1 MLRPF
6 LSEVREWLFPP
17 EHNSAPRVD
26 GKGGAKG
33 GAANHLDEK
42 RREVCLREGS
52 YEGRQGSRT
61 AFERRGFCERVPKR
75 RVLK

>member
-42 RREVCLREGS
+42 RREVCAAGRDRRLGAAREQHG
-52 YEGRQGSRT
+52 
-61 AFERRGFCERVPKR
+61 
-75 RVLK
+75 L